1 MLEVIVRS
9 STKTSAT
16 HMTSSTFNALP
27 KMIMTPKESRLVFVY
42 YKLLDTFMCICRCSE
57 SGHFFLITCPV
68 MKF

>member
-1 MLEVIVRS
+1 MLEVIVS

-42 YKLLDTFMCICRCSE
+42 YKYINIGYIHVYLPLFRVRS
-57 SGHFFLITCPV
+57 FF
-68 MKF
+68 F